1 MTEVLIQQVPFDL
14 HVLSTPPAFI
24 LSQDQTLNKLY
35 LNGLSRSNQVIEVS
49 FLNFKDNE
57 LTSSLS
63 LLLPVSLK
71 DSIKSF
77 WCFVCSHRCL
87 IYKVQA
93 ARSRRS
99 FIIASSLHFVKPF
112 LFQVQAFIRRFA
124 CRANSFILAHP
135 QAFVNTFFQT
145 FFGSRRFSFE
155 ARHSH
160 LASALLIYQMKPRL
174 STLFRNFFWLFFKVF
189 EAAQYVVF
197 CSKFNHNFPLTPR

>member
-1 MTEVLIQQVPFDL
+1 M
-14 HVLSTPPAFI
+14 LSTPPAFI

-99 FIIASSLHFVKPF
+99 FIITLPLHFVKPF

-124 CRANSFILAHP
+124 CRANSFILSHP
-135 QAFVNTFFQT
+135 QTLVNTFFKT
-145 FFGSRRFSFE
+145 FFGSHRFHFYSRR
-155 ARHSH
+155 RH
-160 LASALLIYQMKPRL
+160 LASALLIYQMKTPL
-174 STLFRNFFWLFFKVF
+174 STLFRNFFRLFFKVF
-189 EAAQYVVF
+189 LRPQYIVF
-197 CSKFNHNFPLTPR
+197 ALIFDHNFALAAW

>member
-1 MTEVLIQQVPFDL
+1 M

-71 DSIKSF
+71 DSIISF

-99 FIIASSLHFVKPF
+99 FIIASAARLVKYFFLSIKHFHSQ
-112 LFQVQAFIRRFA
+112 LA
-124 CRANSFILAHP
+124 CHANSFILAHS
-135 QAFVNTFFQT
+135 QVLVNTFFQT
-145 FFGSRRFSFE
+145 FFGSRRFRFSS
-155 ARHSH
+155 RRRH
-160 LASALLIYQMKPRL
+160 LASALLIYQMKTPL
-174 STLFRNFFWLFFKVF
+174 STLFCNFFRLFFNDF
-189 EAAQYVVF
+189 QRQQHVVF
-197 CSKFNHNFPLTPR
+197 HTIFNHYFSFFRAQEG